1 MNLHSNGRIML
12 NLELALVEHDGDIFP
27 ITTMLDCDGDET
39 EDKELAIVVIA
50 GPTRNDEWLTLVLS
64 EFEPIKGH

>member
-12 NLELALVEHDGDIFP
+12 NLDLSLVEIDGDIIP

-39 EDKELAIVVIA
+39 EDKDLAIVVVA
-50 GPTRNDEWLTLVLS
+50 GPTRKEEWLTLALS
-64 EFEPIKGH
+64 EFEPIKAN